1 MTALPL
7 TPSLTR
13 PVGTHAAM
21 DDSVYR
27 ELKRIAHA
35 LLRARGRT
43 ATLRTTELVHEAFL
57 RLGGPAAFDGPA
69 HFYGSAAR
77 AMRLVLVDLARHRQ
91 AAKRGG
97 QQRQVALTTGSAV
110 VSLDLDRLLV
120 FDAALEKLRALN
132 KRLHQ
137 VVELRFYA
145 GLSVEEVAT
154 CLQVTT
160 RTVERD
166 WTKARLFLARELADL
181 G

>member
-1 MTALPL
+1 VTATALKITTDQAL
-7 TPSLTR
+7 
-13 PVGTHAAM
+13 

-35 LLRARGRT
+35 LLRARGR
-43 ATLRTTELVHEAFL
+43 APTLRTTELVHEAYL
-57 RLGGPAAFDGPA
+57 RLGGPDAFEGPA

-77 AMRLVLVDLARHRQ
+77 AMRLVLVDIARRRL

-97 QQRQVALTTGSAV
+97 QQRRVALTTASAV

-120 FDAALEKLRALN
+120 FDAALEKLRALSE
-132 KRLHQ
+132 RLHQ

-166 WTKARLFLARELADL
+166 WTKARLLLARELADL
-181 G
+181 A